1 MMMLSALTSKK
12 TSITNVL
19 QWIFSGLAIFF
30 IAMLFFIVL
39 CDALTGASSQTTSEY
54 CANYGF
60 LASPG
65 CW

>member
-1 MMMLSALTSKK
+1 MLSTLANKK

-30 IAMLFFIVL
+30 IAMLFFIVV
-39 CDALTGASSQTTSEY
+39 CDALTGASSQTASEY
-54 CANYGF
+54 CAKYGS
-60 LASPG
+60 LASPD